1 MVIITTLAKGISSSF
16 LLILSTLLPIIL
28 LISSIA
34 PITSSA
40 VVATTSTSTAIT
52 TPIQS
57 PAPPL
62 NQITSLSSNPN
73 QFPNVSLQNQSSPS
87 STYSITTNTNTT
99 TDTTP
104 PDTAITSA
112 VDGGNGANVEN
123 GGTISSSPSS
133 SISFTFTGT
142 DDFASVAGYQCSIDG
157 LPAALCKSPVN
168 VFNNNN
174 NNNNNNLAP
183 GNHTFQ
189 VRAIDTSGNVDPTS
203 AIFSWTQQQQQQQQ
217 QIFPPP
223 PSSSSSLTQPAI
235 VEEPEGYNPSQD
247 PNVVPYQNQS
257 QSLAPSSSSPFLN
270 QSLVPNINPYQ
281 QNQQPS
287 PPLPP
292 PPPSSLSTSGL
303 PNPLM
308 SPTNTTTDTTPPD
321 TAITSAVDGGNGANV
336 ENGGTISSSPSSSI
350 SFTFTGTDD
359 FASVAGYQCSI
370 DGLPAALCKSPVN
383 VFNNNN
389 LAPGNHT
396 FQVRAI
402 DTSGNVDPT
411 PAMFTWIIADVSDS
425 NSDQQ
430 QNNEPLYNIQPIT
443 FGI

>member
-1 MVIITTLAKGISSSF
+1 MVIITTLAKRISSSF
-16 LLILSTLLPIIL
+16 LLILVTLLSIIL
-28 LISSIA
+28 LVSSIA

-40 VVATTSTSTAIT
+40 TAVVVATSTSTAIT

-73 QFPNVSLQNQSSPS
+73 QFPNVSLQNQSSS
-87 STYSITTNTNTT
+87 SIDSIPTNTNTT
-99 TDTTP
+99 TDITP

-112 VDGGNGANVEN
+112 IDGSNGANIEN
-123 GGTISSSPSS
+123 GGTISSSSPSS

-142 DDFASVAGYQCSIDG
+142 DDFASVASYQCSIDG

-174 NNNNNNLAP
+174 NLAP

-189 VRAIDTSGNVDPTS
+189 VRAIDTSGNIDPTP
-203 AIFSWTQQQQQQQQ
+203 AIFSWTQQQL
-217 QIFPPP
+217 P
-223 PSSSSSLTQPAI
+223 SSSLTQPAI

-247 PNVVPYQNQS
+247 SNVVPYQNQS
-257 QSLAPSSSSPFLN
+257 QSLASSSSSSPFLN

-287 PPLPP
+287 PPSPP
-292 PPPSSLSTSGL
+292 SSSSLSTPGL

-308 SPTNTTTDTTPPD
+308 SPTNTNTTTDITPPD
-321 TAITSAVDGGNGANV
+321 TAITSAIDGSNGANI
-336 ENGGTISSSPSSSI
+336 ENGGTISSSSPSSSI

-359 FASVAGYQCSI
+359 FASVASYQCSI

-389 LAPGNHT
+389 NLAPGNHT

-402 DTSGNVDPT
+402 DTSGNIDPT
-411 PAMFTWIIADVSDS
+411 PAMFTWIIADVSGRSDS

-430 QNNEPLYNIQPIT
+430 QNSEPLYIQPIT
-443 FGI
+443 FGK